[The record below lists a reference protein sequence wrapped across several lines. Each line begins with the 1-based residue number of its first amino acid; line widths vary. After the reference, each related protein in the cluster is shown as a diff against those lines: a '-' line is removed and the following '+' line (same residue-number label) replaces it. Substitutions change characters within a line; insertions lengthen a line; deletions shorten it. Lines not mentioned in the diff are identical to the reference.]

1 MDATVDARGLA
12 CPKPVVMTL
21 KALTGAQHVV
31 TIVDNDAAV
40 ENVSRLARS
49 KGFDVAVSRRDEG
62 IYLTLTR
69 DGGPVADA
77 PTEHVVVCSTAA
89 APTGPLVLFVPSDC
103 MGRGSAELGERLMGA
118 FFTALHDVPVKPAT
132 IVFMNAGVKLAVQG
146 SRALDDLRALADQ
159 GIDILACGTC
169 LDYYGLA
176 DQLAVGRVSN
186 MYDIANVLL
195 EAGRIVE
202 L

>member
-1 MDATVDARGLA
+1 MDRTVDARGCA
-12 CPKPVVMTL
+12 CPQPVVMTL
-21 KALTGAQHVV
+21 KALADADHVT
-31 TIVDNDAAV
+31 TIVDNEAAV
-40 ENVSRLARS
+40 ENVTRLARS
-49 KGFDVAVSRRDEG
+49 KGFDVSLTRRDDG
-62 IYLTLTR
+62 IYMTLTR
-69 DGGPVADA
+69 NGSPVENA

-118 FFTALHDVPVKPAT
+118 FFHSLQDIPVKPAT
-132 IVFMNAGVKLAVQG
+132 IVFMNAGVKLAVEG
-146 SRALDDLRALADQ
+146 SRAFDDIRTLAHQ
-159 GIDILACGTC
+159 GIEILACGTC

-176 DQLAVGRVSN
+176 DKLAVGQVSN